1 MNLNV
6 TCPYCDSKFVV
17 PCPDNLG
24 ATDDI
29 KCVPYT
35 RDVGR
40 FDPKN
45 DDEVFSKNGWSRIGK
60 DYLPLLNWE
69 SIGILRI
76 ASPGLNIQYRV
87 QKCSNCK
94 NLFDVYANYSEEKLK
109 IIWSH
114 LFGMQD
120 GHDEKLKPYSGN
132 STVTWAV
139 RKLGKLFKIK
149 AIGAIVFGAAILLI
163 SFLPFVF
170 FHFEADSSTVTLLSF
185 ISKTTTAIGVVVVLI
200 LIERYFSYI
209 SNSKEF
215 RNLFDVKGDN
225 EFIHWQ
231 NYTLSRF
238 IGVQNGNHFPRLTQ
252 SDYVVGILALLFLY
266 LTWLISKFHLT
277 GILIGSSMFI
287 ALMLVMLVYFILD
300 KKYKNKPSLF
310 WSKLIIGLV
319 VFLPI
324 LFWAITSYIKLN
336 LPYRHDLISSLFDLL
351 FWFVCIYVFGNAIW
365 ISMST
370 TTYIMKGISVI
381 PLKLSPFNRFAN
393 ITPLRKLHS
402 YSSRLLL
409 VVFMTL
415 TFVLTIIIFYN
426 QPEVV
431 KQISSSYANPF
442 WIFKFLIL
450 VIGAIFIALGL
461 GAKQFTFL
469 YITAFYT
476 IAILLFKN
484 ISFSFYDYQINTQVL
499 ITALFFT
506 SLLVF
511 QFYSNESIIKRIMT
525 RKKEQAIV
533 DLSNRIEFLRKD
545 LFTKDKTEI
554 KSHDE
559 TIEYR
564 SSLAELEKLMTLV
577 REIEEV
583 IINANYLKEIA
594 KFLAPVIISIATEQ
608 VVPKL
613 IEKLMFN

>member
-1 MNLNV
+1 MNL
-6 TCPYCDSKFVV
+6 TCPYCDSKFDVS
-17 PCPDNLG
+17 CPDNLG

-35 RDVGR
+35 RDIGR

-45 DDEVFSKNGWSRIGK
+45 DDEVFSKTGWSRIGK

-76 ASPGLNIQYRV
+76 TSPGLNIQYRV

-109 IIWSH
+109 NIWSH
-114 LFGMQD
+114 LFGNKEND
-120 GHDEKLKPYSGN
+120 VEKLKSYSGN
-132 STVTWAV
+132 SAITWFV
-139 RKLGKLFKIK
+139 RKLGNIFKLK
-149 AIGAIVFGAAILLI
+149 AVGALVFGGVLLLI
-163 SFLPFVF
+163 SFSPWLF
-170 FHFEADSSTVTLLSF
+170 FHFDADSTTVTVLNF
-185 ISKTTTAIGVVVVLI
+185 ISKTTAAIGVVAVLI
-200 LIERYFSYI
+200 LVERYFSYL
-209 SNSKEF
+209 SNSNEF

-225 EFIHWQ
+225 EFVHWR

-238 IGVQNGNHFPRLTQ
+238 IGVQKGNKFPRLTQ
-252 SDYVVGILALLFLY
+252 SDYVVGILTILFLS
-266 LTWLISKFHLT
+266 LTWLLSKFHLT
-277 GILIGSSMFI
+277 GILIVSSI
-287 ALMLVMLVYFILD
+287 LVAIILVVFVYAILD
-300 KKYKNKPSLF
+300 KKIKNKSWIF
-310 WSKLIIGLV
+310 WIKILIGIV

-324 LFWAITSYIKLN
+324 FSWAITSYSKMDLS
-336 LPYRHDLISSLFDLL
+336 YRYDLISSLFDLF
-351 FWFVCIYVFGNAIW
+351 FWFICIYIFGNGIW
-365 ISMST
+365 VSMST
-370 TTYIMKGISVI
+370 CTYIMKGISVI

-402 YSSRLLL
+402 YSSRLML

-415 TFVLTIIIFYN
+415 TVVLTVIIFYN

-431 KQISSSYANPF
+431 KQISSSYVNPF

-461 GAKQFTFL
+461 GGKQFTFF

-476 IAILLFKN
+476 IAILFFKN
-484 ISFSFYDYQINTQVL
+484 ISFSFKGCQIDTQVL

-506 SLLVF
+506 SLLIF
-511 QFYSNESIIKRIMT
+511 QFYSNESIIKKILTKR
-525 RKKEQAIV
+525 KEQAII
-533 DLSNRIEFLRKD
+533 DLSNRIEILRKGI
-545 LFTKDKTEI
+545 FTKDKVEI
-554 KSHDE
+554 KFSDE

-564 SSLAELEKLMTLV
+564 ASLDELGKLMTFV

-583 IINANYLKEIA
+583 KINPNYLKEIA

-608 VVPKL
+608 VVPKI
-613 IEKLMFN
+613 IEKLVF